1 MRAMTRIDKK
11 QKRQRRIA
19 LVMGLEATTL
29 AVMALLHLTS
39 SLGAGLDSFSAP
51 DAGVAE
57 AVICIVMAYGAAR
70 LMRGAPRARGVAI
83 ASTALAIV
91 GFVIGLGE
99 TVRGGDAIDIAYHV
113 TMLPLLVLTLRAL
126 VRRPAQGTT
135 PVNRLER
142 SLT

>member
-1 MRAMTRIDKK
+1 
-11 QKRQRRIA
+11 
-19 LVMGLEATTL
+19 
-29 AVMALLHLTS
+29 MALLHLTS

-57 AVICIVMAYGAAR
+57 AVICIVMAYGAVR

-83 ASTALAIV
+83 ASTAFAIV

-99 TVRGGDAIDIAYHV
+99 TVRGGDALDIAYHV

-126 VRRPAQGTT
+126 VRRPAQATTT